1 MNIARMYT
9 IALGSFG
16 YTEDEARFLYLVAAH
31 SGYFTCQ
38 QFLRFIDGKPG
49 KRSLSFVRKLVEQGH
64 ASVRPYLRNGK
75 VYHVFARNLYEAIGK
90 DNVRFRRKHST
101 EYIRTRL
108 AALDFIL
115 GRLDWKFLESE
126 SEKVRLFTEQL
137 GIDKKYLPSKRYAG
151 AVHER
156 HTDRYF
162 VDKFPMYLL
171 PNPVSPPVV
180 SFSFVDPG
188 LESLDSLR
196 THLQAYLP
204 LFFQLQSVRF
214 HYIATRETHHNRAK
228 ELFMGHFDRHWNP
241 DSPEGLVDF
250 FCLRKRIEGGEA
262 GKLSTADLIVHA
274 DAKLKFNHSGIEDL
288 YQKWRSGQ
296 LSFDQVRKEYQALR
310 RPETVTFIFSP
321 VNGQV
326 ALFERHPRTLVKPGE
341 EYLPLLKAPPKQ
353 PKSATI
359 QIRVEED
366 VKLRLEKY
374 AEFINSSPAYVV
386 TEALKLLFK
395 KDEEF
400 KSWLGQH
407 TNNDNLNQ
415 IEGASLTEIAK
426 KA

>member
-64 ASVRPYLRNGK
+64 ASARPYLRNGK

-156 HTDRYF
+156 HTNRYF

-188 LESLDSLR
+188 LESLDSFK

-326 ALFERHPRTLVKPGE
+326 ALFERHPRTLVKP
-341 EYLPLLKAPPKQ
+341 AR
-353 PKSATI
+353 KSAGPRCFTGDFTPS
-359 QIRVEED
+359 VT
-366 VKLRLEKY
+366 V
-374 AEFINSSPAYVV
+374 AE
-386 TEALKLLFK
+386 T
-395 KDEEF
+395 
-400 KSWLGQH
+400 
-407 TNNDNLNQ
+407 
-415 IEGASLTEIAK
+415 
-426 KA
+426 

>member
-38 QFLRFIDGKPG
+38 QFLRFVDAQPG
-49 KRSLSFVRKLVEQGH
+49 KRSLNFVRKLIEQGH
-64 ASVRPYLRNGK
+64 ASARPYLRNGK
-75 VYHVFARNLYEAIGK
+75 VYHLFARNLYEAIGK

-108 AALDFIL
+108 AALDFVL

-137 GIDKKYLPSKRYAG
+137 GIDKKYLPSKRYSG
-151 AVHER
+151 AVHDGF
-156 HTDRYF
+156 TDRYF

-171 PNPVSPPVV
+171 PSAPPPTVV

-188 LESLDSLR
+188 LESLDSFK

-228 ELFMGHFDRHWNP
+228 ALFMGHFDRHWNP
-241 DSPEGLVDF
+241 DSPEGLVDY
-250 FCLRKRIEGGEA
+250 FCLRKRTECGEVD
-262 GKLSTADLIVHA
+262 KLSTADLIAHA

-288 YQKWRSGQ
+288 YRKWRSGQ
-296 LSFDQVRKEYQALR
+296 LSFDQVRTEYQALR
-310 RPETVTFIFSP
+310 RPQTVSFIFSP

-326 ALFERHPRTLVKPGE
+326 ALFERHPKTLVKP
-341 EYLPLLKAPPKQ
+341 AR
-353 PKSATI
+353 KSTSAVPFTG
-359 QIRVEED
+359 D
-366 VKLRLEKY
+366 LTPN
-374 AEFINSSPAYVV
+374 FS
-386 TEALKLLFK
+386 
-395 KDEEF
+395 
-400 KSWLGQH
+400 
-407 TNNDNLNQ
+407 
-415 IEGASLTEIAK
+415 GAQR
-426 KA
+426 

>member
-64 ASVRPYLRNGK
+64 ASARPYLRNGK

-126 SEKVRLFTEQL
+126 SEKVRLFTGQL

-171 PNPVSPPVV
+171 PNW
-180 SFSFVDPG
+180 
-188 LESLDSLR
+188 DSGPRYLLR
-196 THLQAYLP
+196 DRDGIYGEKFCETAKWMGIHEVLTAPQSEPCARSRCEVQ
-204 LFFQLQSVRF
+204 FF
-214 HYIATRETHHNRAK
+214 
-228 ELFMGHFDRHWNP
+228 
-241 DSPEGLVDF
+241 
-250 FCLRKRIEGGEA
+250 
-262 GKLSTADLIVHA
+262 
-274 DAKLKFNHSGIEDL
+274 
-288 YQKWRSGQ
+288 
-296 LSFDQVRKEYQALR
+296 
-310 RPETVTFIFSP
+310 
-321 VNGQV
+321 
-326 ALFERHPRTLVKPGE
+326 
-341 EYLPLLKAPPKQ
+341 
-353 PKSATI
+353 
-359 QIRVEED
+359 
-366 VKLRLEKY
+366 
-374 AEFINSSPAYVV
+374 
-386 TEALKLLFK
+386 
-395 KDEEF
+395 
-400 KSWLGQH
+400 
-407 TNNDNLNQ
+407 
-415 IEGASLTEIAK
+415 
-426 KA
+426 